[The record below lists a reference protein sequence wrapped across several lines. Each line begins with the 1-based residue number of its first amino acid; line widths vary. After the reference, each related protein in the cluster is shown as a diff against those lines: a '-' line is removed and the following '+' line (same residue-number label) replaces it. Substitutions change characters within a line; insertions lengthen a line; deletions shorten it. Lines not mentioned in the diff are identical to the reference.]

1 MSDENVFNDLNM
13 LDEHLHGATVRMMG
27 ARGLRYSEAME
38 QVARENPALTRL
50 REGLYRQ
57 REANAIDL
65 KVYRSDGKVVDFES
79 QIEALT
85 VEAIA
90 ANPGMGRGQAL
101 KLVAAGNRELFHRRE
116 SARQAP

>member
-1 MSDENVFNDLNM
+1 MADENIFNDLDM

-27 ARGLRYSEAME
+27 ERGLRYRAAME

-57 REANAIDL
+57 REGSKVDL
-65 KVYRSDGKVVDFES
+65 KVYGPDGKVVDFEA

-85 VEAIA
+85 TA
-90 ANPGMGRGQAL
+90 AMVADPSLGRGQAF
-101 KLVAAGNRELFHRRE
+101 KLVAAANRDLFRRRE
-116 SARQAP
+116 SARE